1 MQELEIE
8 LILAILSSF
17 FIVLFTTPVF
27 IKIAYIKKLF
37 DVPGEDRKLHK
48 NIIPSM
54 GGIMIFAGIIFSFT
68 LFFPADQVH
77 DFKYLIPCA
86 IVLFFVGVKDDIIG
100 TAPVKKLIA
109 HLIVAFIMVLM
120 ADIRLTSLHGLFGVR
135 AIPLEASVFLSVF
148 TYIVIVN
155 AFNLI
160 DGVDGLAGG
169 VGFLAS
175 IAFGIW
181 FYLVG
186 DEVYGVLAFSVAGAI
201 LGFLRYNFHPA
212 KIFMGDSGSLLI
224 GFLVAVMAIELVEYD
239 KSELPERVLIISK
252 PLLAMSILVIPLLDT
267 FRIFVY
273 RAAKGMSP
281 FRADKN
287 HIHHKL
293 LQLGLGHRGTVIT
306 LLSFNIIF
314 IAVAFSVRN
323 FDPNFGFLVMSAVC
337 LLALLILHFIKPKK

>member
-1 MQELEIE
+1 MITFELE
-8 LILAILSSF
+8 LILTILTSF
-17 FIVLFTTPVF
+17 FIVLFATPVF

-54 GGIMIFAGIIFSFT
+54 GGIMIFAGVMFSFT

-120 ADIRLTSLHGLFGVR
+120 ADIRLSSLHGLLGVR
-135 AIPLEASVFLSVF
+135 EIPYAASVLLSVF

-169 VGFLAS
+169 VGFLVS

-181 FYLVG
+181 FYLSG
-186 DEVYGVLAFSVAGAI
+186 DEVYGVLAFSLAGAI
-201 LGFLRYNFHPA
+201 LGFLRYNFNPA

-224 GFLVAVMAIELVEYD
+224 GFLIAVMAIELVEYD
-239 KSELPERVLIISK
+239 KSILPERVLIVSK
-252 PLLAMSILVIPLLDT
+252 PLLAMTILVIPLLDT
-267 FRIFVY
+267 ARIFIY

-293 LQLGLGHRGTVIT
+293 MFLGFGHRGTVVI
-306 LLSFNIIF
+306 LLSFNIVF
-314 IAVAFSVRN
+314 IAILFAIRN
-323 FDPNFGFLVMSAVC
+323 LDPNIGFVIMSAVS
-337 LLALLILHFIKPKK
+337 LLALIILHFLKPRK

>member
-1 MQELEIE
+1 MQEFEII
-8 LILAILSSF
+8 LILSILSSF

-48 NIIPSM
+48 SIIPSM
-54 GGIMIFAGIIFSFT
+54 GGIMIFAGWIFSFA

-86 IVLFFVGVKDDIIG
+86 VLLFFVGVKDDIIG

-120 ADIRLTSLHGLFGVR
+120 ADIRLTSLHGLFGMR
-135 AIPLEASVFLSVF
+135 EIPLAASVFLSVF

-169 VGFLAS
+169 VGFFVS

-181 FYLVG
+181 FYMSG
-186 DEVYGVLAFSVAGAI
+186 DKVYGVLAFSLAGAI

-224 GFLVAVMAIELVEYD
+224 GFLIAVMAIELVEYD
-239 KSELPERVLIISK
+239 KSALPDKVLIISK
-252 PLLAMSILVIPLLDT
+252 PLLVMSILVIPLLDT
-267 FRIFVY
+267 VRIFIY

-293 LQLGLGHRGTVIT
+293 LMIGLGHKGVVVT

-314 IAVAFSVRN
+314 IVILFLFRN
-323 FDPNFGFLVMSAVC
+323 LDPNIVFFSLTTVC
-337 LLALLILHFIKPKK
+337 LLALLLLHFLKPKK

>member
-1 MQELEIE
+1 M
-8 LILAILSSF
+8 ILTILTSF

-48 NIIPSM
+48 GIVPSM
-54 GGIMIFAGIIFSFT
+54 GGIMIFAGTIFSFT

-120 ADIRLTSLHGLFGVR
+120 ADIRLTSLHGLFGVKE
-135 AIPLEASVFLSVF
+135 IPLAASVFLSVF

-160 DGVDGLAGG
+160 DGVDGLAGS
-169 VGFLAS
+169 VGFLVS
-175 IAFGIW
+175 LAFGIW
-181 FYLVG
+181 FYLVH
-186 DEVYGVLAFSVAGAI
+186 DEVYGVLAFSLAGAI
-201 LGFLRYNFHPA
+201 LGFLRYNLYPA
-212 KIFMGDSGSLLI
+212 RIFMGDSGSLLI
-224 GFLVAVMAIELVEYD
+224 GFLIAVMAIELVEYD
-239 KSELPERVLIISK
+239 KATLPETVKSLSK
-252 PLLAMSILVIPLLDT
+252 PLLAMTVLVIPLLDT
-267 FRIFVY
+267 ARIFIY
-273 RAAKGMSP
+273 RSAKGMSP
-281 FRADKN
+281 FQADKN

-293 LQLGLGHRGTVIT
+293 LHLGLGHSGTVMT
-306 LLSFNIIF
+306 LVSFNILFVSILFAIRNTNPNLGF
-314 IAVAFSVRN
+314 IILTS
-323 FDPNFGFLVMSAVC
+323 VC
-337 LLALLILHFIKPKK
+337 LLALLVLHFLKPRR

>member
-1 MQELEIE
+1 MGMLEIT
-8 LILAILSSF
+8 LFLSICSAF

-37 DVPGEDRKLHK
+37 DVPGDERKLHK

-54 GGIMIFAGIIFSFT
+54 GGIMIFAATIFTFT
-68 LFFPADQVH
+68 LFFPEDQVH
-77 DFKYLIPCA
+77 DFKYLIPCT

-135 AIPLEASVFLSVF
+135 EIPLEASVFLSVF

-169 VGFLAS
+169 VGFFAS
-175 IAFGIW
+175 IFFGIW

-186 DEVYGVLAFSVAGAI
+186 DIVYGVLAFSLAGAI
-201 LGFLRYNFHPA
+201 LGLLRYNFYPA
-212 KIFMGDSGSLLI
+212 KIFMGDSGSLMI
-224 GFLVAVMAIELVEYD
+224 GFLIAVMAIELIEYD
-239 KSELPERVLIISK
+239 KSLLPEEMLTISK
-252 PLLAMSILVIPLLDT
+252 PLLAMAILVIPLLDT
-267 FRIFVY
+267 ARIFIY
-273 RAAKGMSP
+273 RAAKGVSP
-281 FRADKN
+281 FKADSN
-287 HIHHKL
+287 HIHHKMMK
-293 LQLGLGHRGTVIT
+293 LGFGHRKTVIT
-306 LLSFNIIF
+306 LLVFNVLF
-314 IAVAFSVRN
+314 IALLVSLRGL
-323 FDPNFGFLVMSAVC
+323 DPNLNFAILVAVC
-337 LLALLILHFIKPKK
+337 LIALVVLHFVKVKP